1 MASRSEKR
9 AWLVER
15 LQNGEPLIAAE
26 LRPPPMGLS
35 HAQSMDV
42 WIDMYHTVRRLT
54 NRGAVIFVTDNAVGE
69 SEEEN
74 LNHLAANLAGE
85 VDPALVVPFLTCKH
99 SLEYCLMYAARAAS
113 NDFEALTVLG
123 GDRTVGPP
131 RCVANA
137 FQLRQMIR
145 QRIPALKLGGW
156 ANPHREAREQVE
168 FLLRPSFTGE
178 FYLTQ
183 IVSHHDLHRVEEF
196 LEEARKR
203 EVPHPGVFGV
213 FLYRSANPLT
223 LERLGR
229 FFPVPAAALTRE
241 FEVGASPEEICARSI
256 RALRDLGVDKVYVS
270 NLGVQ
275 GADHRYRKILDAL
288 DD

>member
-241 FEVGASPEEICARSI
+241 FEAGASPEEICARSI